1 MRAGDPL
8 HGAASRGHCALLS
21 AAAERRCED
30 CPASGFEESVSR
42 GSSESEVSEIR
53 WAAGSGGFEVRLQLG
68 VCMVSPRPLAP
79 LCAQTAGECSLR
91 CLRRESQVNEK
102 WGGRGGWR
110 ERGGGGAARAE
121 GGGGKTESNGEAA
134 GWVKWERVGG
144 LELRVLPCDSR
155 HVWPLPGREGATC
168 PPSPGFIT

>member
-79 LCAQTAGECSLR
+79 LCAQTAEEEGEKLTHCTQPGAEMPLR
-91 CLRRESQVNEK
+91 ATPDLRN
-102 WGGRGGWR
+102 
-110 ERGGGGAARAE
+110 
-121 GGGGKTESNGEAA
+121 
-134 GWVKWERVGG
+134 
-144 LELRVLPCDSR
+144 LP
-155 HVWPLPGREGATC
+155 
-168 PPSPGFIT
+168 